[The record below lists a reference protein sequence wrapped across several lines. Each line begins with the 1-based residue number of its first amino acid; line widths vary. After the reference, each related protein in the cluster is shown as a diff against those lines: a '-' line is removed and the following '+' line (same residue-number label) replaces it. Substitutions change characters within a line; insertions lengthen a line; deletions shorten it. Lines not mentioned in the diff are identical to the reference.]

1 MVAISTSSWE
11 SFFRL
16 MGVLLIFVFVLA
28 LTYFCTRWIARYQ
41 GNLHT
46 TKNIKIIETYRITN
60 NKYIQIVEVGAVCLV
75 IAVCKDTITLLCEM
89 TREELAWLPE
99 SDEQPPVVS
108 ENFQEILRKL
118 KERLPRK

>member
-1 MVAISTSSWE
+1 MAAISTSSWE

-60 NKYIQIVEVGAVCLV
+60 NK
-75 IAVCKDTITLLCEM
+75 
-89 TREELAWLPE
+89 
-99 SDEQPPVVS
+99 
-108 ENFQEILRKL
+108 
-118 KERLPRK
+118 

>member
-1 MVAISTSSWE
+1 MSGD
-11 SFFRL
+11 RCL
-16 MGVLLIFVFVLA
+16 Q
-28 LTYFCTRWIARYQ
+28 RY
-41 GNLHT
+41 
-46 TKNIKIIETYRITN
+46 
-60 NKYIQIVEVGAVCLV
+60 
-75 IAVCKDTITLLCEM
+75 TLLCEM